1 VRKALIAAAVAG
13 AVLVVGS
20 LVLGLGLAAFER
32 HSGYFAPVWDGEGRF
47 AYVVKRETSG
57 FVWGLGWEHFT
68 PPANSYV
75 TSDRFALL
83 RLDPERGR
91 TEELQSWDG
100 SPLVGRSLEHYR
112 GRIFNFL
119 RAKLEPGAA
128 GLAVTLSMRIPR
140 VPSSEVW
147 SLKALWNGESA
158 EARWR
163 EAAAGNMAAPEAAL
177 LRGRELLTLPG
188 PESFD
193 AAVVL
198 IEADGR
204 HRVLLRAPSFDAHY
218 AGGIPPT
225 LVEARS
231 NRKRIERQRDFRRV
245 HEELTDRFRRDGL
258 NEGAAVLRAY
268 DEMKELGY
276 LPKGPE
282 LTATPVDEVPEG
294 LTLFE
299 IPKLYLEVGLFTDI
313 AAAIATPGEPVESTT
328 GSYLRY
334 AEDDLGPRLEAHRA
348 AGNDRFAIAVEGRLY
363 LMETRRPRAP
373 GHRDE

>member
-1 VRKALIAAAVAG
+1 LG
-13 AVLVVGS
+13 AVLVIGS
-20 LVLGLGLAAFER
+20 LALGLAAFER
-32 HSGYFAPVWDGEGRF
+32 HSGYFAPVWDGGGRS
-47 AYVVKRETSG
+47 AYVVRRETGG

-68 PPANSYV
+68 PPASSYV

-91 TEELQSWDG
+91 TEVLQSWDG
-100 SPLVGRSLEHYR
+100 SPLVGRRLDHYR
-112 GRIFNFL
+112 SRIFNFFS
-119 RAKLEPGAA
+119 AKLEPGQA
-128 GLAVTLSMRIPR
+128 GLAVTLSLRIPR

-147 SLKALWNGESA
+147 SLKALWTGGAA

-163 EAAAGNMAAPEAAL
+163 ESFAGNMAAPEAVL

-198 IEADGR
+198 VEADGS

-218 AGGIPPT
+218 AEGIPPA
-225 LVEARS
+225 LIERRS

-245 HEELTDRFRRDGL
+245 HEELTERFRRGGL

-276 LPKGPE
+276 LPKDPE
-282 LTATPVDEVPEG
+282 LTATPVEKVPDG

-299 IPKLYLEVGLFTDI
+299 IPRLYLEVGLFTDI
-313 AAAIATPGEPVESTT
+313 AAAIATPGEAVESTT

-334 AEDDLGPRLEAHRA
+334 AEDDLGPRLKAHRE
-348 AGNDRFAIAVEGRLY
+348 AGNDRFAVSVEGRLF
-363 LMETRRPRAP
+363 LMETTRP
-373 GHRDE
+373 